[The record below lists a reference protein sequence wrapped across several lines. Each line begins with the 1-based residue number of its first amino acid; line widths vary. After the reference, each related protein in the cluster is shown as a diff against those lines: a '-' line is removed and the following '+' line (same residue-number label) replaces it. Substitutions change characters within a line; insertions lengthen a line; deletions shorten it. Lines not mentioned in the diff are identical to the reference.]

1 MERAFRGGRVNLLP
15 EYAVDPDYERQV
27 REVLTRVGR
36 AHIPNFLDA
45 AAAKLL
51 FDTLRGAD
59 WWLAFRDGESAIE
72 ANLKE
77 FEALDVAKR
86 ADIVRQV
93 NAQAST
99 SFQYLFDKARISEK
113 TEAGERPEGALADFF
128 AALNS
133 ERVLKHFRAITAE
146 PNVAYVDAIASRY
159 RPGHFLTLHHDEHE
173 GAERLYAY
181 VINLTPSWRA
191 DWGGLLEFVSRD
203 GHIAEAF
210 TPTWNAFNIFHVP
223 QAHAVSIVAPYARAG
238 RYSITG
244 WLRAD
249 KP

>member
-15 EYAVDPDYERQV
+15 DYAIGDDYERQV
-27 REVLTRVGR
+27 RNVLTGVGR
-36 AHIPNFLDA
+36 AHVPNFLQPET
-45 AAAKLL
+45 AKALYE
-51 FDTLRGAD
+51 TLRGLD
-59 WWLAFRDGESAIE
+59 WWLAFRDGESAVE

-77 FEALDVAKR
+77 FEALDIVKR
-86 ADIVRQV
+86 ADVMRRV
-93 NAQAST
+93 NAQASG

-113 TEAGERPEGALADFF
+113 VEAGDRPEGRLDDFF

-133 ERVLKHFRAITAE
+133 EHVLKHFRAITAE
-146 PNVAYVDAIASRY
+146 PRVAYIDAMASRY

-181 VINLTPSWRA
+181 VISLTPTWRA
-191 DWGGLLEFVSRD
+191 DWGGLLQFVSRD

-210 TPTWNAFNIFHVP
+210 TPSWNALNIFHVP
-223 QAHAVSIVAPYARAG
+223 QAHAVSIVAPYARAP

-244 WLRAD
+244 WLTAE